1 MGKEVASLLGGR
13 GDGFDGHGGGGC
25 VSVRPRSLPG
35 VVGLVYVWTIL
46 AVVNLCFAL
55 SLPGVRLVARTIL
68 AVNTG
73 LVPGLFNVLFGV
85 RTQRL
90 LPPNDELIY

>member
-1 MGKEVASLLGGR
+1 
-13 GDGFDGHGGGGC
+13 
-25 VSVRPRSLPG
+25 
-35 VVGLVYVWTIL
+35 
-46 AVVNLCFAL
+46 
-55 SLPGVRLVARTIL
+55 LVARTIL